1 MNNREYMQMKNIQCV
16 SLDILKFVS
25 NICEKEGF
33 RYCLAYGTLIGAV
46 RHKGYIPWDD
56 DVDILMPRADY
67 DKFLHWTRTH
77 KEDMGVYEVFNRE
90 INKDYIYGITRI
102 CDSRYEIIK
111 DNEPNCGMGIFID
124 VYPYDGLGDDR
135 QVALEKLH
143 KARKYCDAIVAMTRN
158 NQRVPTELNLKGR
171 LMFLLTHLIRKVH
184 GLNYYFKQLNSL
196 KDGYDFDTS
205 KYVGPLMW
213 YFTKP
218 YKVLFERALFNEF
231 VKVSFEDGMFY
242 VPSEYDKI
250 LTQEYGDYMTLPP
263 VEKRIY
269 QHEYKAYKK

>member
-1 MNNREYMQMKNIQCV
+1 MNNKECMQMKDIQRV

-33 RYCLAYGTLIGAV
+33 RYCLAYGTLIGAI
-46 RHKGYIPWDD
+46 RHKGFIPWDD

-67 DKFLHWTRTH
+67 DKFLHWASTH
-77 KEDMGVYEVFNRE
+77 KKDMGVYEVYNRDL
-90 INKDYIYGITRI
+90 NKDYIYGITRI
-102 CDSRYEIIK
+102 CDSRYEIFK
-111 DNEPNCGMGIFID
+111 ENEPNCGMGIFID
-124 VYPYDGLGDDR
+124 VYPYDGLGDDK
-135 QVALEKLH
+135 QMALEKLQ
-143 KARKYCDAIVAMTRN
+143 KTRKYCDTIVAMTRRD
-158 NQRVPTELNLKGR
+158 QRVPSELNIKGR
-171 LMFLLTHLIRKVH
+171 IMFHINCLIRKAR
-184 GLNYYFKQLNSL
+184 GLNYYFKQLDSL
-196 KDGYDFDTS
+196 REGCDFDTS

-218 YKVLFERALFNEF
+218 HKVLFERALFNDF
-231 VKVSFEDGMFY
+231 IKVPFEDGMFY

-250 LTQEYGDYMTLPP
+250 LTKEYNNYMTLPP